1 MSIYKARALRR
12 RSGLERKIAL
22 AGFRMVLP
30 SMLVISVFV
39 IWPIIRSLIMSFTN
53 WNILRNTHSYV
64 GMENYVKM
72 FGDERFLNAL
82 KNTVEYTLW
91 YVPLLMFFSLLFAA
105 AFHMRFSGSGF
116 YKSLLFVPAV
126 TSMAIV
132 AIIFRYIL
140 DGDIG
145 LVSLWLRKI
154 GISVPDFLRN
164 ERTAMGAV
172 IFTSLWRWIGFNT
185 VILLAGMSA
194 IPESLFEAAE
204 IDGAGNLRRF
214 FSITLPLLA
223 PSVSF
228 TLITNIISSFQVY
241 DQVYVMTKGGPM
253 FRTEVLVYYIYY
265 NGFNVYK
272 MGYASA
278 MAFFLFLIIL
288 MFTLFQ
294 LKGFQNAESNLE
306 A

>member
-1 MSIYKARALRR
+1 MSIYKAHVRR

-22 AGFRMVLP
+22 AGIRMVLP

-53 WNILRNTHSYV
+53 WNILRNTHSFV
-64 GMENYVKM
+64 GLDNYVKM

-105 AFHMRFSGSGF
+105 AFHMRFFGSGF
-116 YKSLLFVPAV
+116 YKGLLFVPAV

-288 MFTLFQ
+288 VFTLFQ

>member
-1 MSIYKARALRR
+1 
-12 RSGLERKIAL
+12 
-22 AGFRMVLP
+22 MVIP
-30 SMLVISVFV
+30 SMVIISVFT
-39 IWPIIRSLIMSFTN
+39 IYPIIQSLVMSFTN
-53 WNILRNTHSYV
+53 WNILRNTKSFV
-64 GMENYVKM
+64 GLSNYVKM
-72 FGDERFLNAL
+72 FSDERFLNAL
-82 KNTVEYTLW
+82 KNTVEYTVF
-91 YVPLLMFFSLLFAA
+91 YVPLLMLLSVLFAA
-105 AFHMRFSGSGF
+105 AINQKFTASGF

-126 TSMAIV
+126 TSMAII

-145 LVSLWLRKI
+145 LISLWLRKI
-154 GISVPDFLRN
+154 GISVPDFLRD
-164 ERTAMGAV
+164 EKTAMGAV
-172 IFTSLWRWIGFNT
+172 IFTSLWRWIGFNM
-185 VILLAGMSA
+185 VILLAGMCA
-194 IPESLFEAAE
+194 IPDSLYEAAE
-204 IDGAGNLRRF
+204 IDGAGNLRKF
-214 FSITLPLLA
+214 FSITLPLIA

-278 MAFFLFLIIL
+278 MAFFLFVIIL
-288 MFTLFQ
+288 LFTLFQ
-294 LKGFQNAESNLE
+294 LKSFRNSEADLE